1 MVLISLSINLFKSF
15 LVFSLV
21 IEINNL
27 SKSFDK
33 KRMVLDQ
40 LTLEIKEKEIFALL
54 GPNGAGKTTLIN
66 IVCGLLKKTD
76 GNVKVNGL
84 NPFTHTNEV
93 RAQIGLVPQET
104 ALYDYLTAKEN
115 LEFHAKFYGMKK
127 SDRGKLV
134 KDALQMAQLED
145 RKDDRVGTFSG
156 GMKRRLALVRSILH
170 SPSILILDEPTLGI
184 DVQNRNEIWNRIEK
198 LKQNKTIIINTNYM
212 DEADRLADRCAIIDQ
227 GKIVALDTPANLKIK
242 YTSGVRVE
250 ALIKSDSIEVINEIF
265 HPISDEL
272 HIEPRNDEFH
282 VSIPAR
288 RKINDLL
295 IEISEIVKGRE
306 DELKI
311 IDLTIREPTLA
322 DAFLELT
329 GKQLRD

>member
-1 MVLISLSINLFKSF
+1 MVLNIPLNNLFKSF
-15 LVFSLV
+15 LVCNLV
-21 IEINNL
+21 IEIVNL

-33 KRMVLDQ
+33 KRLVLDQ
-40 LTLEIKEKEIFALL
+40 LSLEIKEKEIFALL

-76 GNVKVNGL
+76 GEVKVNGM

-115 LEFHAKFYGMKK
+115 LEFHAKFYGTKK
-127 SDRGKLV
+127 SERQKLV
-134 KDALQMAQLED
+134 NDALQMAQLED

-156 GMKRRLALVRSILH
+156 GMKRRLALVRSMLH

-184 DVQNRNEIWNRIEK
+184 DVQNRNEIWNKIEK
-198 LKQNKTIIINTNYM
+198 LKQDKTIIINTNYM

-227 GKIVALDTPANLKIK
+227 GKIVALDTPANLKIN
-242 YTSGVRVE
+242 YTSGARVE
-250 ALIKSDSIEVINEIF
+250 ALIKSDSIDIVKQIF
-265 HPISDEL
+265 HPISNEL
-272 HIEPRNDEFH
+272 QIETRNDEYK

-288 RKINDLL
+288 KKINNL
-295 IEISEIVKGRE
+295 IVEISEIVKGRE

-329 GKQLRD
+329 GKRLRD